1 MGKDMA
7 GRAQT
12 GTGKT
17 AAFLISIINHCL
29 NKALKKHSLGSPRAL
44 IIAPT
49 RELAIQIGKD
59 SNELNR
65 YTGLRTVVL
74 FGGMDFV
81 KQQKFLEKGLVDI
94 IVATPGRLLD
104 FESRRLVNLRY
115 VEIMVI
121 DEADRMLDM
130 GFIPDVRRIIY
141 KTPPKERRQ
150 TVLFSA
156 TLTDDVMRL
165 AAAWMINPERIDIEP
180 EQVATDLVEQK
191 VWIVTDEQKFKLLFN
206 IIKQDRPKR
215 IMIFTNRRDQ
225 AERLSRDLKKYGHRN
240 EMLSGAVNQNKRT
253 RILESF
259 RAGKVKILVATDV
272 AGRGI
277 HVDGVSHVVNFNI
290 PENPDD
296 YVHRIGRTG
305 RAGSTGQSITFACE
319 MESFELPKIEE
330 LIGIE
335 LKCKIP
341 PETLLKDLPSL
352 SERLDQ

>member
-1 MGKDMA
+1 MKIFKRITSKFQKKAKLCNKIEQVKDKANTANTLNKESNGKKRSWDLSDYHVDPEDGKTRFHDLDLHDKLMQSIHHLGWKYATPIQSEILPGTLMGKDMA

-29 NKALKKHSLGSPRAL
+29 NKTLKKHSLGSPRAL

-104 FESRRLVNLRY
+104 FESRRLVNLRF

-180 EQVATDLVEQK
+180 EQVATDLVEQT
-191 VWIVTDEQKFKLLFN
+191 VSYTHLTL
-206 IIKQDRPKR
+206 PTKR
-215 IMIFTNRRDQ
+215 I
-225 AERLSRDLKKYGHRN
+225 
-240 EMLSGAVNQNKRT
+240 V
-253 RILESF
+253 
-259 RAGKVKILVATDV
+259 
-272 AGRGI
+272 
-277 HVDGVSHVVNFNI
+277 
-290 PENPDD
+290 
-296 YVHRIGRTG
+296 
-305 RAGSTGQSITFACE
+305 
-319 MESFELPKIEE
+319 
-330 LIGIE
+330 
-335 LKCKIP
+335 
-341 PETLLKDLPSL
+341 
-352 SERLDQ
+352 